1 MINIQKQIDI
11 KDQLI
16 EFLHIKLI
24 KQEKEMINATCG
36 TSDLVQMVDI
46 TNL

>member
-1 MINIQKQIDI
+1 MIFNFHNQIEMKKQV
-11 KDQLI
+11 I
-16 EFLHIKLI
+16 EFLQVQLI
-24 KQEKEMINATCG
+24 EKEMINATCG